1 MLGGYVGKILKVNLT
16 TKNVATEAI
25 REDVAKKYL
34 GGKGYAVYL
43 LYQYL
48 KEYEKKGISVKDLD
62 PLGPRN
68 VLIFATGPGTGVP
81 RFPSSGRHHI
91 MALRAPLTGSIGSGN
106 AGGEWG
112 AFLKFSGF
120 DGIVIEGASDVPV
133 YLALVDGKAE
143 IRDAGELWGKNTMH
157 TTRALASLVGGKNTS
172 VICIGPAG
180 ENLIP
185 MAVIMNDE
193 YRAAGRGGLGAVMGS
208 KRLKAIVVSGDKK
221 DIPVAKPEEF
231 RAVADRCLDTMDKN
245 PVTGEG
251 LPAYGT
257 AVCVNPVN
265 NAGAFPYKNWQSGVN
280 PDADSISGETLTKK
294 YLVRKRAC
302 WACTIGCGRISSVK
316 SGPFQILTVE
326 GPEYET
332 IWSLGSACGIKELD
346 ATAKAHHLGNELGL
360 EPISVGS
367 TIAAAMELNEK
378 GYIPAEDLQGLDLK
392 FGNAAAMVEAMWRT
406 AYKLGF
412 GKQLALGSR
421 KLCELYGHP
430 EFSMAVKGLEMP
442 AYDPRGIKGIGLNYA
457 TANRGGCHVTGY
469 TISPEIFGIPE
480 KIDPL
485 VTEGKAQWVKTFQ
498 DFTSTINSTVN
509 CLFTTFALGIKDY
522 SELLS
527 AVTGWDISEDDVLK
541 IGERIYNLERVIM
554 NRLGFD
560 GKDDTLP
567 SRLLKEPMP
576 EGPAKGHVVDLEG
589 MKEEYYKLRGW
600 VNGAPTP
607 EKLKE
612 LEIEL

>member
-1 MLGGYVGKILKVNLT
+1 MPRGYVGKILKVDLT
-16 TKNVATEAI
+16 TRNVTTEAI
-25 REDVAKKYL
+25 KEDVAQKYL
-34 GGKGYAVYL
+34 GGKGYAVHL

-48 KEYEKKGISVKDLD
+48 KEYEGRGLSPQNIN
-62 PLGPRN
+62 PLGKEN
-68 VLIFATGPGTGVP
+68 VLILATGPGTGIP
-81 RFPSSGRHHI
+81 RFPSPGRHHI
-91 MALRAPLTGSIGSGN
+91 MALKAPQTGSIGSGN

-120 DGIVIEGASDVPV
+120 DGIVIEGIADAPV

-143 IRDAGELWGKNTMH
+143 IKDAGELWGKNTMD
-157 TTRALASLVGGKNTS
+157 TTRALTSLVGGKNTS
-172 VICIGPAG
+172 VLCIGPAG

-185 MAVIMNDE
+185 MAVVMNDD
-193 YRAAGRGGLGAVMGS
+193 YRAAGRGGLGAIMGS
-208 KRLKAIVVSGDKK
+208 KRLKAIVVSGDQEV
-221 DIPVAKPEEF
+221 PVAKPEEF
-231 RAVADRCLDTMDKN
+231 RAVADRCLDMISKN

-265 NAGAFPYKNWQSGVN
+265 NAGAFPYKNWQSGVML
-280 PDADSISGETLTKK
+280 DADSISGETLTKK

-316 SGPFQILTVE
+316 SGPFQILNAE

-332 IWSLGSACGIKELD
+332 IWSLGSACGID
-346 ATAKAHHLGNELGL
+346 DFGAIIKAHHLCNELGL
-360 EPISVGS
+360 EPISLGS

-378 GYIPAEDLQGLDLK
+378 GYIPAEDLQGWVVE
-392 FGNAAAMVEAMWRT
+392 FGNAPVIVEAIWRT
-406 AYKLGF
+406 AYKIGF
-412 GKQLALGSR
+412 GKYLALGSK
-421 KLCELYGHP
+421 KLCEHYGHP
-430 EFSMAVKGLEMP
+430 EFSMAVKGMEMP
-442 AYDPRGIKGIGLNYA
+442 AYDPRGIKGMGLEYA
-457 TANRGGCHVTGY
+457 TANRGGCHLTGY
-469 TISPEIFGIPE
+469 TVAPEIVGIPE

-485 VTEGKAQWVKTFQ
+485 ITEGKAQWVKVFQ
-498 DFTSTINSTVN
+498 DFVCVVNSTVN
-509 CLFTTFALGIKDY
+509 CQFTTFALGAKDY
-522 SELLS
+522 AELLS
-527 AVTGWDISEDDVLK
+527 AVTGWDLSEDEIFR

-567 SRLLKEPMP
+567 SRLLKERMP
-576 EGPAKGHVVDLEG
+576 EGVAKGHVVDLES

-600 VNGAPTP
+600 VNGTPTP

>member
-1 MLGGYVGKILKVNLT
+1 MTRGFVGKILKVDLT
-16 TKNVATEAI
+16 TQNITTEPI
-25 REDVAKKYL
+25 KEEVAKKYL

-48 KEYEKKGISVKDLD
+48 KEYEGKGISAKDID
-62 PLGPRN
+62 PLGEEN
-68 VLIFATGPGTGVP
+68 VLIFATGPGTGIP
-81 RFPSSGRHHI
+81 RFPSSGRHHV

-120 DGIVIEGASDVPV
+120 DGIVIEGVADTPV

-143 IRDAGELWGKNTMH
+143 IRDAGELWGKNSMD
-157 TTRALASLVGGKNTS
+157 TTRVLMGVVGGKNTS
-172 VICIGPAG
+172 VVCIGPAG

-193 YRAAGRGGLGAVMGS
+193 YRAAGRAGLGAVMGS
-208 KRLKAIVVSGDKK
+208 KRLKAIVVSGDQEVQ
-221 DIPVAKPEEF
+221 VAKPEEF
-231 RAVADRCLDTMDKN
+231 RKVADRCLDALKKN
-245 PVTGEG
+245 SVTGEG
-251 LPAYGT
+251 LPTYGT
-257 AVCVNPVN
+257 AVLVNVIN
-265 NAGAFPYKNWQSGVN
+265 TAGAFPYKNWQTAVM
-280 PDADSISGETLTKK
+280 PDADGISGETLTKE

-302 WACTIGCGRISSVK
+302 WGCTIRCGRISSVK
-316 SGPFQILTVE
+316 SGPFQIRTAE

-332 IWSLGSACGIKELD
+332 IWSLGSACGIND
-346 ATAKAHHLGNELGL
+346 FGAVVKAHHLCNELGL
-360 EPISVGS
+360 EPISLGS

-378 GYIPAEDLQGLDLK
+378 GYIPAEDLQGWALE
-392 FGNAAAMVEAMWRT
+392 FGNAATIVEAAWRT
-406 AYKLGF
+406 AYKVGF
-412 GKQLALGSR
+412 GKYLALGSK

-442 AYDPRGIKGIGLNYA
+442 AYDPRGIKGMGLGYA
-457 TANRGGCHVTGY
+457 TSNRGGCHLTGY
-469 TISPEIFGIPE
+469 TVAPEIVGIPE

-485 VTEGKAQWVKTFQ
+485 ITEGKARWVKIFQ
-498 DFTSTINSTVN
+498 DFASVINSTVN
-509 CLFTTFALGIKDY
+509 CQFTSFALGAKDY
-522 SELLS
+522 AELLS
-527 AVTGWDISEDDVLK
+527 AVTGWDLSEDGIFK

-576 EGPAKGHVVDLEG
+576 EGPAKGHVVDLEK

-600 VNGAPTP
+600 VNGTPTP